1 MSEENIE
8 IDLRT
13 IIDQILSNLISI
25 FAIISSFLIF
35 GYFLFQNIE
44 DKWNGQ
50 IEVSFIS
57 SQEKSLYT
65 EFVIALDDIKLN
77 SDSLGISTSHL
88 MLNSELLDTYL
99 LNLFYEQL
107 IDRNEIVD
115 YLMLNNIVA
124 KNSLDDEDYKIL
136 LREISQNV
144 FVKKNIDKNGLIE
157 SLSIN
162 YNSSSKKNIRD
173 LFNYTIR
180 QVNGNVSSYM
190 ISEIQNQ
197 KNITSNLITQ
207 KVNQIKDEVILHSS
221 SYEDLMEQR
230 LLFLTEQSQIAR
242 SLNLQTNELTQSIIL
257 DEFKTDENDFTPPYY
272 LRGYVAIEKEIDLI
286 KNRPIGQIL
295 TDEMLEFNSDLRK
308 YEKFRND
315 LSSFD
320 KYNLTPLGTSSF
332 TSITFD
338 IDSIKYSNT
347 KITLIQTLVASLALS
362 LIIVFLYLTYRWLYR
377 AD

>member
-1 MSEENIE
+1 
-8 IDLRT
+8 
-13 IIDQILSNLISI
+13 
-25 FAIISSFLIF
+25 
-35 GYFLFQNIE
+35 
-44 DKWNGQ
+44 
-50 IEVSFIS
+50 
-57 SQEKSLYT
+57 
-65 EFVIALDDIKLN
+65 
-77 SDSLGISTSHL
+77 
-88 MLNSELLDTYL
+88 
-99 LNLFYEQL
+99 
-107 IDRNEIVD
+107 
-115 YLMLNNIVA
+115 
-124 KNSLDDEDYKIL
+124 
-136 LREISQNV
+136 
-144 FVKKNIDKNGLIE
+144 
-157 SLSIN
+157 
-162 YNSSSKKNIRD
+162 
-173 LFNYTIR
+173 
-180 QVNGNVSSYM
+180 
-190 ISEIQNQ
+190 
-197 KNITSNLITQ
+197 
-207 KVNQIKDEVILHSS
+207 
-221 SYEDLMEQR
+221 MEQR